1 MTIKTFICAILA
13 STSVLASFPASAQ
26 MAGITVKPLLN
37 AGLSGDD
44 TRQTTIQMVEIA
56 AGAALPTH
64 THSGDEYVTVL
75 EGTLELRVEGQEPQR
90 VNAGESFH
98 NPRGVIHQTR
108 NVGDGIVRLINTL
121 VHDRNQP
128 LIKAAR
134 MP

>member
-1 MTIKTFICAILA
+1 MTIKILICATLA
-13 STSVLASFPASAQ
+13 TMSVLASFPTSAQ
-26 MAGITVKPLLN
+26 MSGVTVKPLLN

-44 TRQTTIQMVEIA
+44 TKQTTIQMVEIA

-64 THSGDEYVTVL
+64 THAGDEYVTVL
-75 EGTLELRVEGQEPQR
+75 EGTLELQVEGQEPRR
-90 VNAGESFH
+90 VTAGESFH
-98 NPRGVIHQTR
+98 NPRGVIHQPR
-108 NVGDGIVRLINTL
+108 NVGDGIVRLINIL